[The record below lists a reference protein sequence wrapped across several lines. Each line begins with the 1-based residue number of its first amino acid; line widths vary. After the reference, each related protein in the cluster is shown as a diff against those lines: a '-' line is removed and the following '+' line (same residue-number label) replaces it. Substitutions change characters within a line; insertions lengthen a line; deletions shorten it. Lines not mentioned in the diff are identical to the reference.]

1 MLTVSYDRLG
11 VEPGALVLDLGC
23 GLGRHTYEAVSR
35 GARVVAL
42 DLDPDGLRVVH
53 DMLGGLNGETPSGAW
68 GGTVTGDA
76 LRLPFPDAAF
86 DHVIASEILE
96 HIPEDTSAM
105 AELVRVTRP
114 GGTIAVTV
122 PRFWPE
128 IVCWLLSEEY
138 HDTPGGHVRVYR
150 LTQLLDRLRGAGL
163 EPLGVHHA
171 HALHA
176 PYWWLRCAVGPDNED
191 ALPVKAYRRF
201 LEWDIVSRPRPVRVL
216 EKALN
221 PALGKS
227 LALYLTKPE
236 ETR

>member
-86 DHVIASEILE
+86 DHVVASEILE

-105 AELVRVTRP
+105 ADLVRVTRP

-128 IVCWLLSEEY
+128 IVCWLLSDEY
-138 HDTPGGHVRVYR
+138 HRTPGGHVRIYR
-150 LTQLLDRLRGAGL
+150 LTQLLERLRGVGL

-176 PYWWLRCAVGPDNED
+176 PYWWLRCAVGPDNEN

-201 LEWDIVSRPRPVRVL
+201 LEWDIVSRPRPVRLL
-216 EKALN
+216 EGALN
-221 PALGKS
+221 PTFGKS

>member
-128 IVCWLLSEEY
+128 VVCWLLSEEY

-150 LTQLLDRLRGAGL
+150 LTQLLERLRGAGL

-191 ALPVKAYRRF
+191 ALPVKAYRRL